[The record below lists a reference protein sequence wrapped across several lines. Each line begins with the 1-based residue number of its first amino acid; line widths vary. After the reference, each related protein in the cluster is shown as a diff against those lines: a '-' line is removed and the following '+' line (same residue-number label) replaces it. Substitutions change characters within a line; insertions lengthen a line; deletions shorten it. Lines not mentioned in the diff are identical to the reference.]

1 MRSLVAVLVTA
12 AWVAPGPASA
22 QEPVASAIL
31 YEVNEALR
39 FVKRGARDTQRPR
52 ERRGLDTAEIA
63 KRVARASLLGREVVP
78 VGTHPLFKA
87 GSFIQADAMS
97 NVDLA
102 TGKGPITGKMKL
114 LTDIDPTR
122 ESLDT
127 LVVDAEAWIRGELDL
142 TTAMQGYATLSGRW
156 WSVWKPRA
164 DGTLQGFFLIPFQ
177 APGDERYFYLDLG
190 LPAAPCPKP
199 EVVYLPDPV
208 PVCAVEL
215 DEYALGIPLTKL
227 VVTFLQGGS

>member
-1 MRSLVAVLVTA
+1 VLALA
-12 AWVAPGPASA
+12 AWVAPAPASA

-39 FVKRGARDTQRPR
+39 FVKRGARDTERPR
-52 ERRGLDTAEIA
+52 ERRPDTAEIA
-63 KRVARASLLGREVVP
+63 RRVARASLLGREVVP

-87 GSFIQADAMS
+87 GSFIQADATS
-97 NVDLA
+97 NVNLA
-102 TGKGPITGKMKL
+102 TGKGPITGKLKL
-114 LTDIDPTR
+114 LSDIDPTR

-127 LVVDAEAWIRGELDL
+127 LVIDHEAFVRGELDL
-142 TTAMQGYATLSGRW
+142 TTAMQGYATLSGHW
-156 WSVWKPRA
+156 WSVRKPRA
-164 DGTLQGFFLIPFQ
+164 EGTLQGFFLIPFLM
-177 APGDERYFYLDLG
+177 PGDERYFYLDLG

-208 PVCAVEL
+208 LVCAVEP

-227 VVTFLQGGS
+227 VVTFLEGGS